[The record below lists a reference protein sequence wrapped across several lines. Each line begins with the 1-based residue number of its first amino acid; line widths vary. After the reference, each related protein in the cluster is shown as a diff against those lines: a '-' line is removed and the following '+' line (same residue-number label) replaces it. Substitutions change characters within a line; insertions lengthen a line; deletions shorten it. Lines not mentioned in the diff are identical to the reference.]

1 MSKILRRPMF
11 RGGPVSSYGT
21 GIASGL
27 ADGGRVGYNVG
38 GPIYPAGYSA
48 VPKSNMTGADI
59 KRMAE
64 EQVFGA
70 PFKKDLAGITL
81 KGGDLLENYLFQP
94 LITGG
99 DKLQDYFTGSK
110 YGKDKSFIGDVDE
123 YQKMY
128 DEKVMPVATKL
139 SEQLIPQV
147 SSEDENEEAE
157 MGTETYF
164 EEGPDGKPILK
175 FRPSNEVELRNKERI
190 KSYID
195 NPVYDAREQAIMD
208 QEGLDQVKAINAR
221 KRAEEAEANRI
232 KGGGQDAAEDDFEI
246 PVGVT
251 EIPGEKTDET
261 TDGGAIGYKELAD
274 SYFEAMSQG
283 SDERLAERLAKAD
296 ERSAERLKKARIGD
310 LSDLGL
316 SIFAKSQKPG
326 ATVGTMLGSA
336 AEDLI
341 AKPSR
346 SEKEKDRADIRRERL
361 EDAASNREEGR
372 FDAATQM
379 AFKELMQERGFDFKD
394 LQSEK
399 SINAA
404 LERLKLQLETTDR
417 VADKKIIAARIRD
430 LEAFK
435 NKQLAPGI
443 TEKDITYAMGLDKN
457 SAEYTAWLN
466 TKGYAPTLESQVK
479 NRAAALEGRP
489 MSNSEINALGPLYY
503 SDWGG
508 TFIQGADQ
516 KDGTYLD
523 TKANEIITIRD
534 GEVVEELTESLTV
547 N

>member
-38 GPIYPAGYSA
+38 GPIYSAGYSA
-48 VPKSNMTGADI
+48 VPQGSMTGADI

-70 PFKKDLAGITL
+70 PFKKDLATGIL
-81 KGGDLLENYLFQP
+81 KGGDILENYLFQP

-99 DKLQDYFTGSK
+99 DKLQDYLTGSK

-139 SEQLIPQV
+139 SEELIPQI
-147 SSEDENEEAE
+147 SSEDEYEEAY
-157 MGTETYF
+157 MTP
-164 EEGPDGKPILK
+164 EEVK
-175 FRPSNEVELRNKERI
+175 LRNEQRK

-232 KGGGQDAAEDDFEI
+232 KGGGQDAAEGDFEI

-251 EIPGEKTDET
+251 EVEGEET
-261 TDGGAIGYKELAD
+261 VDGGAVGYKELAD
-274 SYFEAMSQG
+274 SYYEAMQSG
-283 SDERLAERLAKAD
+283 ADERLAERLAKAD
-296 ERSAERLKKARIGD
+296 EKSAERLKKARIGD

-399 SINAA
+399 SVNAA
-404 LERLKLQLETTDR
+404 MERLKLQLETTDR
-417 VADKKIIAARIRD
+417 VADKKIIAQRLRD
-430 LEAFK
+430 LESY
-435 NKQLAPGI
+435 KQKTFAPGI
-443 TEKDITYAMGLDKN
+443 TEKDITYAMKLPKD
-457 SAEYTAWLN
+457 SAEFVAWLN
-466 TKGYAPTLESQVK
+466 KNNYASTLESQVK
-479 NRAAALEGRP
+479 NRASSLEGRP

-503 SDWGG
+503 DDWGG

>member
-1 MSKILRRPMF
+1 M
-11 RGGPVSSYGT
+11 
-21 GIASGL
+21 
-27 ADGGRVGYNVG
+27 
-38 GPIYPAGYSA
+38 
-48 VPKSNMTGADI
+48 
-59 KRMAE
+59 
-64 EQVFGA
+64 
-70 PFKKDLAGITL
+70 
-81 KGGDLLENYLFQP
+81 
-94 LITGG
+94 
-99 DKLQDYFTGSK
+99 K
-110 YGKDKSFIGDVDE
+110 YGKDKKFIGDVDE

-139 SEQLIPQV
+139 SEQLIPQI
-147 SSEDENEEAE
+147 SSEDEYEEAY
-157 MGTETYF
+157 MTP
-164 EEGPDGKPILK
+164 EEVK
-175 FRPSNEVELRNKERI
+175 LRNEQRK

-232 KGGGQDAAEDDFEI
+232 KGGGQDAAEGDFEI

-251 EIPGEKTDET
+251 EVEGEET
-261 TDGGAIGYKELAD
+261 VDGGAVGYKELAD
-274 SYFEAMSQG
+274 SYYEAMQSG
-283 SDERLAERLAKAD
+283 ADERLAERLAKAD
-296 ERSAERLKKARIGD
+296 EKSAERLKKARIGD

-399 SINAA
+399 SVNAA
-404 LERLKLQLETTDR
+404 MDRLKLQLETSESIAEKR
-417 VADKKIIAARIRD
+417 IIAQRIRD

-435 NKQLAPGI
+435 NKEFSPGI
-443 TEKDITYAMGLDKN
+443 TEK
-457 SAEYTAWLN
+457 N
-466 TKGYAPTLESQVK
+466 TRYLSSLEPGTKEHNIALKQSGYANNIFRQ
-479 NRAAALEGRP
+479 AANAANDLEGFAYTVDDVL
-489 MSNSEINALGPLYY
+489 SDGPIYY
-503 SDWGG
+503 KDWGG
-508 TFIQGADQ
+508 LWKNDGSQE
-516 KDGTYLD
+516 DGTYLIEE
-523 TKANEIITIRD
+523 TKEILQVKD
-534 GEVVEELTESLTV
+534 GAEVSRKKIQMQ
-547 N
+547 

>member
-11 RGGPVSSYGT
+11 RGGPVSSYGN
-21 GIASGL
+21 GIATGL

-70 PFKKDLAGITL
+70 PFKKDLATGIL
-81 KGGDLLENYLFQP
+81 KGGDVLENYLFQP

-139 SEQLIPQV
+139 SEQLIPQI
-147 SSEDENEEAE
+147 SSEDEYEEAE

-208 QEGLDQVKAINAR
+208 QEGLDQVKAINDR
-221 KRAEEAEANRI
+221 KRREEEEANRI
-232 KGGGQDAAEDDFEI
+232 KGGGQDAAEGDFEI

-251 EIPGEKTDET
+251 EVEGEET
-261 TDGGAIGYKELAD
+261 VDGGAVGYKELAD
-274 SYFEAMSQG
+274 SYFDAMQAG
-283 SDERLAERLAKAD
+283 SDERLAERLAAAD
-296 ERSAERLKKARIGD
+296 ERSAGRLKKARIED
-310 LSDLGL
+310 LSDIGL
-316 SIFAKSQKPG
+316 DIFRR
-326 ATVGTMLGSA
+326 TVGEGKDIKQALGESA
-336 AEDLI
+336 GRVIDR
-341 AKPSR
+341 PSR
-346 SEKEKDRADIRRERL
+346 SEKEKDRGDLRREKL
-361 EDAASNREEGR
+361 EDAAANREEGR

-379 AFKELMQERGFDFKD
+379 AFKELMQEKGFDFKD

-399 SINAA
+399 SVNAA
-404 LERLKLQLETTDR
+404 MDRLKLQLETSESIAEKR
-417 VADKKIIAARIRD
+417 IIAQRIRD
-430 LEAFK
+430 LESFR
-435 NKQLAPGI
+435 NKEFSPGI
-443 TEKDITYAMGLDKN
+443 TEK
-457 SAEYTAWLN
+457 N
-466 TKGYAPTLESQVK
+466 TKYLSSLEPGTKEHNIALKQSGYANNIFRQ
-479 NRAAALEGRP
+479 AANAANDLEGFAYTVDDVL
-489 MSNSEINALGPLYY
+489 SDGPIYY
-503 SDWGG
+503 KDWGG
-508 TFIQGADQ
+508 LWKNDGSQE
-516 KDGTYLD
+516 DGTYLIEE
-523 TKANEIITIRD
+523 TKEILQVKD
-534 GEVVEELTESLTV
+534 GAEVSRKKIQMQ
-547 N
+547 

>member
-139 SEQLIPQV
+139 SEQLIPQI
-147 SSEDENEEAE
+147 SSEDEYEEAE
-157 MGTETYF
+157 MGSETYF
-164 EEGPDGKPILK
+164 DEEGKLK

-221 KRAEEAEANRI
+221 KKAEEAEANRI
-232 KGGGQDAAEDDFEI
+232 KGGGQDAAEGDFEI

-251 EIPGEKTDET
+251 EVEGEET
-261 TDGGAIGYKELAD
+261 VDGGAVGYKELAD

-404 LERLKLQLETTDR
+404 MDRLKLQLETTEN
-417 VADKKIIAARIRD
+417 VAQQKIIAARIRD

-435 NKQLAPGI
+435 NKQFAPGI
-443 TEKDITYAMGLDKN
+443 TEKNTEYLASLEPGTKKYNIAMKN
-457 SAEYTAWLN
+457 AGFESNIFRQAATAAN
-466 TKGYAPTLESQVK
+466 
-479 NRAAALEGRP
+479 NLEGFAYTVDDVL
-489 MSNSEINALGPLYY
+489 SDGPIYY
-503 SDWGG
+503 KDWGG
-508 TFIQGADQ
+508 LWKNDGSQE
-516 KDGTYLD
+516 DGTYLIEE
-523 TKANEIITIRD
+523 TKEILQVKD
-534 GEVVEELTESLTV
+534 GAEVFRKKIQMQ
-547 N
+547 

>member
-48 VPKSNMTGADI
+48 VPDGGITGADI
-59 KRMAE
+59 KKMAE
-64 EQVFGA
+64 KKVFTSGFGKDTA
-70 PFKKDLAGITL
+70 QLNSTLKDLYMNYIQSPLEKSGNKFIDYMAGTEF
-81 KGGDLLENYLFQP
+81 ENKDSPFFGNQKDFKRIYERDVLP
-94 LITGG
+94 L
-99 DKLQDYFTGSK
+99 
-110 YGKDKSFIGDVDE
+110 
-123 YQKMY
+123 
-128 DEKVMPVATKL
+128 A
-139 SEQLIPQV
+139 SEMSAEMIPQI
-147 SSEDENEEAE
+147 SSEDEYEEAY
-157 MGTETYF
+157 MTP
-164 EEGPDGKPILK
+164 EEVK
-175 FRPSNEVELRNKERI
+175 LRNEQRK

-232 KGGGQDAAEDDFEI
+232 KGGGQDAAEGDFEI

-251 EIPGEKTDET
+251 EVEGEET
-261 TDGGAIGYKELAD
+261 VDGGAVGYKELAD
-274 SYFEAMSQG
+274 SYFDAMQAG
-283 SDERLAERLAKAD
+283 SDERLAERLAAAD

-346 SEKEKDRADIRRERL
+346 SEKERDRKDIRRERL
-361 EDAASNREEGR
+361 EDAAANREEGR

-404 LERLKLQLETTDR
+404 MDRLKLQLE
-417 VADKKIIAARIRD
+417 ASESIAEKKIIAARIRD

-435 NKQLAPGI
+435 NKEFSPGI
-443 TEKDITYAMGLDKN
+443 TEK
-457 SAEYTAWLN
+457 N
-466 TKGYAPTLESQVK
+466 TRYLSSLEPGTKEHNIALKQSGYANNIFRQ
-479 NRAAALEGRP
+479 AANAANDLEGFAYTVDDVL
-489 MSNSEINALGPLYY
+489 SDGPIYY
-503 SDWGG
+503 KDWGG
-508 TFIQGADQ
+508 LWKNDGSQE
-516 KDGTYLD
+516 DGTYLIEE
-523 TKANEIITIRD
+523 TKEILQVKD
-534 GEVVEELTESLTV
+534 GAEVSRKKIQMQ
-547 N
+547 

>member
-48 VPKSNMTGADI
+48 APNAQGITGADI
-59 KRMAE
+59 KNMAE
-64 EQVFGA
+64 KKVFMSGFGKDTA
-70 PFKKDLAGITL
+70 RLNSTLKDLYMNYIQSPL
-81 KGGDLLENYLFQP
+81 EKGGNRFIDYMAGTEFEDKDSPFFGNQKDFKRIYERDVLP
-94 LITGG
+94 L
-99 DKLQDYFTGSK
+99 
-110 YGKDKSFIGDVDE
+110 
-123 YQKMY
+123 
-128 DEKVMPVATKL
+128 A
-139 SEQLIPQV
+139 SEMSAELIPQI
-147 SSEDENEEAE
+147 SSEDEYEEAY
-157 MGTETYF
+157 MTP
-164 EEGPDGKPILK
+164 EEVK
-175 FRPSNEVELRNKERI
+175 LRNEQRK

-232 KGGGQDAAEDDFEI
+232 KGGGQDASQDDFEI

-251 EIPGEKTDET
+251 EVEGEET
-261 TDGGAIGYKELAD
+261 VDGGAVGYKELAD
-274 SYFEAMSQG
+274 SYYEAMQSG
-283 SDERLAERLAKAD
+283 ADERLAERLAKAD
-296 ERSAERLKKARIGD
+296 EKSAERLKKARIGD

-399 SINAA
+399 SVNAA
-404 LERLKLQLETTDR
+404 MDRLKLQLESAESIAEKR
-417 VADKKIIAARIRD
+417 IIAQRIRD

-435 NKQLAPGI
+435 NKEFSPGI
-443 TEKDITYAMGLDKN
+443 TEK
-457 SAEYTAWLN
+457 N
-466 TKGYAPTLESQVK
+466 TRYLSSLEPGTKEHNIALKQSGYANNIFRQ
-479 NRAAALEGRP
+479 AANAANDLEGFAYTVDDVL
-489 MSNSEINALGPLYY
+489 SDGPIYY
-503 SDWGG
+503 KDWGG
-508 TFIQGADQ
+508 LWKNDGSQE
-516 KDGTYLD
+516 DGTYLIEE
-523 TKANEIITIRD
+523 TKEILQVKD
-534 GEVVEELTESLTV
+534 GAEVFRKKIQMQ
-547 N
+547 

>member
-48 VPKSNMTGADI
+48 APGKGITGADI
-59 KRMAE
+59 KDMAE
-64 EQVFGA
+64 KKVFLSGFGKNTA
-70 PFKKDLAGITL
+70 QLNSTLKDLYMNYIQSPL
-81 KGGDLLENYLFQP
+81 EKGGNRFIDYMAGTEFEDKDSPFFGNQKDFKRIYERDVLP
-94 LITGG
+94 L
-99 DKLQDYFTGSK
+99 
-110 YGKDKSFIGDVDE
+110 
-123 YQKMY
+123 
-128 DEKVMPVATKL
+128 A
-139 SEQLIPQV
+139 SEMSAELIPQI
-147 SSEDENEEAE
+147 SSEDEYEEAY
-157 MGTETYF
+157 MTP
-164 EEGPDGKPILK
+164 EEVK
-175 FRPSNEVELRNKERI
+175 LRNEQRK

-208 QEGLDQVKAINAR
+208 QEGLDQVKKIR
-221 KRAEEAEANRI
+221 DRQRAEEAEANRI
-232 KGGGQDAAEDDFEI
+232 KGGGQDAAEGDFEI

-251 EIPGEKTDET
+251 EVEGEET
-261 TDGGAIGYKELAD
+261 VDGGAVGYKELAD
-274 SYFEAMSQG
+274 SYYEAMQSG
-283 SDERLAERLAKAD
+283 ADERLAERLAKAD
-296 ERSAERLKKARIGD
+296 EKSAERLKKARIGD

-399 SINAA
+399 SVNAA
-404 LERLKLQLETTDR
+404 MDRLKLQLESAESIAEKR
-417 VADKKIIAARIRD
+417 IIAQRIRD

-435 NKQLAPGI
+435 NKEFSPGI
-443 TEKDITYAMGLDKN
+443 TEK
-457 SAEYTAWLN
+457 N
-466 TKGYAPTLESQVK
+466 TRYLSSLEPGTKEHNIALKQSGYANNIFRQ
-479 NRAAALEGRP
+479 AANAANDLEGFAYTVDDVL
-489 MSNSEINALGPLYY
+489 SDGPIYY
-503 SDWGG
+503 KDWGG
-508 TFIQGADQ
+508 LWKNDGSQE
-516 KDGTYLD
+516 DGTYLIEE
-523 TKANEIITIRD
+523 TKEILQVKD
-534 GEVVEELTESLTV
+534 GAEVFRKKIQMQ
-547 N
+547 

>member
-139 SEQLIPQV
+139 SEQLIPQI
-147 SSEDENEEAE
+147 SSEDEYEEAE

-208 QEGLDQVKAINAR
+208 QEGLDQVKAINDR
-221 KRAEEAEANRI
+221 KRREEEEANRI
-232 KGGGQDAAEDDFEI
+232 RPGGQDASQDDFEI

-251 EIPGEKTDET
+251 EVEGEET
-261 TDGGAIGYKELAD
+261 VDGGAVGYKELAD

-283 SDERLAERLAKAD
+283 SDERLAERLAAAD

-316 SIFAKSQKPG
+316 NIFAKSQKPG

-346 SEKEKDRADIRRERL
+346 SEKEKDRGDIRRERL
-361 EDAASNREEGR
+361 EDAAANREEGR

-379 AFKELMQERGFDFKD
+379 AFKELMQEKGFDFKD

-399 SINAA
+399 SVNAA
-404 LERLKLQLETTDR
+404 MDRLKLQLETSESIAEKR
-417 VADKKIIAARIRD
+417 IIAQRIRD
-430 LEAFK
+430 LESFR
-435 NKQLAPGI
+435 NKEFSPGI
-443 TEKDITYAMGLDKN
+443 TEK
-457 SAEYTAWLN
+457 N
-466 TKGYAPTLESQVK
+466 TKYLSSLEPGTKEHNIALKQSGYANNIFRQ
-479 NRAAALEGRP
+479 AANAANDLEGFAYTVDDVL
-489 MSNSEINALGPLYY
+489 SDGPIYY
-503 SDWGG
+503 KDWGG
-508 TFIQGADQ
+508 LWKNDGSQE
-516 KDGTYLD
+516 DGTYLIEE
-523 TKANEIITIRD
+523 TKEILQVKDVAEISRKKIQMQ
-534 GEVVEELTESLTV
+534 
-547 N
+547 

>member
-48 VPKSNMTGADI
+48 APNAQGITGADI
-59 KRMAE
+59 KNMAE
-64 EQVFGA
+64 KKVFMSGFGKDTA
-70 PFKKDLAGITL
+70 RLNSTLKDLYMNYIQSPL
-81 KGGDLLENYLFQP
+81 EKGGNRFIDYMAGTEFEDKDSPFFGNQKDFKRIYERDVLP
-94 LITGG
+94 L
-99 DKLQDYFTGSK
+99 
-110 YGKDKSFIGDVDE
+110 
-123 YQKMY
+123 
-128 DEKVMPVATKL
+128 A
-139 SEQLIPQV
+139 SEMSAELIPQI
-147 SSEDENEEAE
+147 SSEDEYEEAY
-157 MGTETYF
+157 MTP
-164 EEGPDGKPILK
+164 EEVK
-175 FRPSNEVELRNKERI
+175 LRNEQRK

-232 KGGGQDAAEDDFEI
+232 KGGGQDASQDDFEI

-251 EIPGEKTDET
+251 EVEGEET
-261 TDGGAIGYKELAD
+261 VDGGAVGYKELAD
-274 SYFEAMSQG
+274 SYYEAMQAG
-283 SDERLAERLAKAD
+283 ADERLAERLAKAD
-296 ERSAERLKKARIGD
+296 EKSAERLKKARIGD

-404 LERLKLQLETTDR
+404 MDRLKLQLESAESIAEKR
-417 VADKKIIAARIRD
+417 IIAQRIRD

-435 NKQLAPGI
+435 NKEFSPGI
-443 TEKDITYAMGLDKN
+443 TEK
-457 SAEYTAWLN
+457 N
-466 TKGYAPTLESQVK
+466 TRYLSSLEPGTKEHNIALKQSGYANNIFRQ
-479 NRAAALEGRP
+479 AANAANDLEGFAYTVDDVL
-489 MSNSEINALGPLYY
+489 SDGPIYY
-503 SDWGG
+503 KDWGG
-508 TFIQGADQ
+508 LWKNDGSQE
-516 KDGTYLD
+516 DGTYLIEE
-523 TKANEIITIRD
+523 TKEILQVKD
-534 GEVVEELTESLTV
+534 GAEVFRKKIQMQ
-547 N
+547 

>member
-27 ADGGRVGYNVG
+27 ADGGRVGYQVG

-139 SEQLIPQV
+139 SEQLIPQI
-147 SSEDENEEAE
+147 SSEDEYEEAY
-157 MGTETYF
+157 MTP
-164 EEGPDGKPILK
+164 EEVK
-175 FRPSNEVELRNKERI
+175 LRNEQRK

-232 KGGGQDAAEDDFEI
+232 KGGGQDAAEGDFEI

-251 EIPGEKTDET
+251 EVEGEET
-261 TDGGAIGYKELAD
+261 VDGGAVGYKELAD

-283 SDERLAERLAKAD
+283 SDERLAERLAAAD

-316 SIFAKSQKPG
+316 NIFAKSQKPG

-346 SEKEKDRADIRRERL
+346 SEKERDRRDIRRERL
-361 EDAASNREEGR
+361 EDAAANREEGR

-404 LERLKLQLETTDR
+404 MERLKLQLETSESIAEKR
-417 VADKKIIAARIRD
+417 IIAARIRD
-430 LEAFK
+430 LEAYK
-435 NKQLAPGI
+435 NKEFSPGI
-443 TEKDITYAMGLDKN
+443 TEK
-457 SAEYTAWLN
+457 N
-466 TKGYAPTLESQVK
+466 TRYLSSLEPGTKEHNIALKQSGYANNIFRQ
-479 NRAAALEGRP
+479 AA
-489 MSNSEINALGPLYY
+489 NA
-503 SDWGG
+503 
-508 TFIQGADQ
+508 
-516 KDGTYLD
+516 
-523 TKANEIITIRD
+523 AND
-534 GEVVEELTESLTV
+534 L
-547 N
+547 

>member
-59 KRMAE
+59 KKMAE

-70 PFKKDLAGITL
+70 PFKKDIATGIL
-81 KGGDLLENYLFQP
+81 KGGDVLENYLFQP

-139 SEQLIPQV
+139 SEQLIPQI
-147 SSEDENEEAE
+147 SSEDEYEEAY
-157 MGTETYF
+157 MTP
-164 EEGPDGKPILK
+164 EEVK
-175 FRPSNEVELRNKERI
+175 LRNEQRK

-232 KGGGQDAAEDDFEI
+232 KGGGQDAAEGDFEI

-251 EIPGEKTDET
+251 EVEGEET
-261 TDGGAIGYKELAD
+261 VDGGAVGYKELAD

-283 SDERLAERLAKAD
+283 SDERLAERLAAAD

-316 SIFAKSQKPG
+316 NIFAKSQKPG

-346 SEKEKDRADIRRERL
+346 SEKEKDRGDIRRERL
-361 EDAASNREEGR
+361 EDAAANREEGR

-399 SINAA
+399 SVNAA
-404 LERLKLQLETTDR
+404 MERLKLQLETTDR
-417 VADKKIIAARIRD
+417 VADKKIIAQRLRD
-430 LEAFK
+430 LESYRQKTF
-435 NKQLAPGI
+435 APGI
-443 TEKDITYAMGLDKN
+443 TEKNTEYLASLKPNTKKHRIAMSNAGFASNIFKQ
-457 SAEYTAWLN
+457 AENEMAKYGEGSGSQYTADDVL
-466 TKGYAPTLESQVK
+466 AD
-479 NRAAALEGRP
+479 
-489 MSNSEINALGPLYY
+489 GPLYFE
-503 SDWGG
+503 DWGG
-508 TFIQGADQ
+508 IWKNDGSQE
-516 KDGTYLD
+516 DGTYLILE
-523 TKANEIITIRD
+523 TKEILQVD
-534 GEVVEELTESLTV
+534 GGVEKSRKKI
-547 N
+547 NIQ

>member
-48 VPKSNMTGADI
+48 APGKGITGADI
-59 KRMAE
+59 KNMAE
-64 EQVFGA
+64 KKVFMSGFGKDTA
-70 PFKKDLAGITL
+70 RLNSTLKDLYMNYIQSPL
-81 KGGDLLENYLFQP
+81 EKGGNRFIDYMAGTEFEDKDSPFFGNQKDFKRIYERDVLP
-94 LITGG
+94 L
-99 DKLQDYFTGSK
+99 
-110 YGKDKSFIGDVDE
+110 
-123 YQKMY
+123 
-128 DEKVMPVATKL
+128 A
-139 SEQLIPQV
+139 SEMSAELIPQI
-147 SSEDENEEAE
+147 SSEDEYEEAY
-157 MGTETYF
+157 MTP
-164 EEGPDGKPILK
+164 EEVK
-175 FRPSNEVELRNKERI
+175 LRNEQRK

-232 KGGGQDAAEDDFEI
+232 KGGGQDASQDDFEI

-399 SINAA
+399 SVNAA
-404 LERLKLQLETTDR
+404 MDRLKLQLESAESIAEKR
-417 VADKKIIAARIRD
+417 IIAQRIRD

-435 NKQLAPGI
+435 NKEFSPGI
-443 TEKDITYAMGLDKN
+443 TEK
-457 SAEYTAWLN
+457 N
-466 TKGYAPTLESQVK
+466 TRYLSSLEPGTKEHNIALKQSGYANNIFRQ
-479 NRAAALEGRP
+479 AANAANDLEGFAYTVDDVL
-489 MSNSEINALGPLYY
+489 SDGPIYY
-503 SDWGG
+503 KDWGG
-508 TFIQGADQ
+508 LWKNDGSQE
-516 KDGTYLD
+516 DGTYLIEE
-523 TKANEIITIRD
+523 TKEILQVKD
-534 GEVVEELTESLTV
+534 GAEVFRKKIQMQ
-547 N
+547 